1 MSICHVAR
9 GVRLRPSLA
18 EFDRRLQNCG
28 MNETGGGSSDFV
40 VSSLRVVLLRD
51 LRSLDDQIA
60 AYPDDKSLWQVAP
73 GISNSAGNLA
83 LHLVGNLRHFFGATL
98 GGSGYV
104 RDRPAEFAARG
115 VSRDELRTRVQETIN
130 EVDASL
136 EKIDADTLASAYP
149 LPIGERSVR
158 TAEFLVHL
166 AVHLTYH
173 LGQIDYHRRLLTPA
187 PKLVD
192 NVSIRVLPEAS

>member
-1 MSICHVAR
+1 M
-9 GVRLRPSLA
+9 GT
-18 EFDRRLQNCG
+18 
-28 MNETGGGSSDFV
+28 TGSQTSDLL
-40 VSSLRVVLLRD
+40 VSSLRVLLFRD

-60 AYPDDKSLWQVAP
+60 AYPDDESLWKVAP

-104 RDRPAEFAARG
+104 RDRPAEFTTNG
-115 VSRDELRTRVQETIN
+115 LSRAELREQVQETIN
-130 EVDASL
+130 EIDSAL
-136 EKIDADTLASAYP
+136 EKIGPETLASEYP
-149 LPIGERSVR
+149 LPIGEKSVR

-173 LGQIDYHRRLLTPA
+173 LGQIDYHRRLLTEE
-187 PKLVD
+187 PKLVE
-192 NVSIRVLPEAS
+192 NVSIRVLPEASA